1 MALKPTIN
9 IDEMVS
15 QAALTISG
23 QKKSIAMQRLGTGF
37 RINSAKDDAAGL
49 AISDGMVSQVRGL
62 TQARRNAN
70 DGISLAQTTE
80 GALAGTTSQLERMR
94 ELIVAAAAA
103 QNPEENQDLAA
114 IQQEISQNLAEID
127 RISTQ
132 TSFNGIAVLNGTHDS
147 VTFQVGATDGQAV
160 TVPLPKMNA
169 TTLGVDTLDVSGAPI
184 QDNLARID
192 SAISQINTLRAD
204 LGAVQNRF
212 TSITASQD
220 SAINNTAAALSH
232 IKDADYAAE
241 TTAFASASV
250 LQQAGV
256 AVLAQAN
263 QQPDELL
270 ALLPR

>member
-70 DGISLAQTTE
+70 DGISLAQTAE
-80 GALAGTTSQLERMR
+80 GALVGTTSQLQRMR

-160 TVPLPKMNA
+160 TVPLPKINA
-169 TTLGVDTLDVSGAPI
+169 TTLGVDTLDVSGAPT

-192 SAISQINTLRAD
+192 SAISQVNTLRVD
-204 LGAVQNRF
+204 LGAVENRF
-212 TSITASQD
+212 VSSQD
-220 SAINNTAAALSH
+220 PAINNTAAALSH

-263 QQPDELL
+263 QQPEHLL
-270 ALLPR
+270 LLLPR